1 VSLLEAGISS
11 AGMPAIPSKD
21 PPLSR
26 FEFWPAW
33 VFYAPV
39 WIWIICLMIRH
50 GSIRLPLIANPGFP
64 AGGLVGEAKSSLFA
78 KFKGPER
85 SLLPDYIVV
94 TRTTDPVEMQWPP
107 IIAQM
112 RKAGLAHPLVA
123 KPDIGCRGAGV
134 QPIRAPTD
142 LLHYIQAFPA
152 GASFLLQRMVEAEGE
167 AGVFYVREPGEK
179 QGRIIS
185 LTLKYFPH
193 VIGDGRST
201 LRELIIADPRAGKV
215 PHLYLGRFIGELDDV
230 LPVGGAKRLVFSG
243 SHSKGAIFRNGNDF
257 ITEAM
262 RARFDTIADSIKGF
276 HFGRFDVRFDDFEAF
291 RRGVDFSIIEYNGA
305 GAEVTH
311 IWDSRT
317 RLIEA
322 WRDLCRQFSLLFK
335 VAAANRRRG
344 VRPEGW
350 GAFFRQWR
358 REKSLVHRYPST
370 G

>member
-1 VSLLEAGISS
+1 VSLLETEISS
-11 AGMPAIPSKD
+11 AGMPAIPSDD

-39 WIWIICLMIRH
+39 WLWIICLMIRH
-50 GSIRLPLIANPGFP
+50 RSIRLPLIANPGFP
-64 AGGLVGEAKSSLFA
+64 AGGLVGEEKSRLFA
-78 KFKGPER
+78 KFKGSER
-85 SLLPDYIVV
+85 SLLPDYVV
-94 TRTTDPVEMQWPP
+94 ITRSTAPVEMQWQP
-107 IIAQM
+107 IVAQM

-134 QPIRAPTD
+134 QPIRSPTD
-142 LLHYIQAFPA
+142 LLHYINAFPS
-152 GASFLLQRMVEAEGE
+152 GASFLLQTMIEAEGE

-179 QGRIIS
+179 HGRIIS

-201 LRELIIADPRAGKV
+201 LRELIFADPRAGKV
-215 PHLYLGRFIGELDDV
+215 PQLYLARFKDELDDV
-230 LPVGGAKRLVFSG
+230 LPVGEAKRLVFSG

-262 RARFDTIADSIKGF
+262 RARFDAIADGIEGF
-276 HFGRFDVRFDDFEAF
+276 HFGRFDVRFDDFGAF
-291 RRGVDFSIIEYNGA
+291 RRGEDFAIIEYNGA

-322 WRDLCRQFSLLFK
+322 WRDLCGQFSLLFR
-335 VAAANRRRG
+335 VGAANRRLG
-344 VRPEGW
+344 FRPENW